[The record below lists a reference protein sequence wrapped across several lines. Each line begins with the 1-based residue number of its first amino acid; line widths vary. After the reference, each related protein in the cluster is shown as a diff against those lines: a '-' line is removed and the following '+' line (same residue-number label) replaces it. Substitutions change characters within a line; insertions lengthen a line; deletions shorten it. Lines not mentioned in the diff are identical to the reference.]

1 MTTLKDI
8 AEETGFSIKTVSR
21 AIHNHPD
28 IKEETKIAIME
39 VVRRRSFTP
48 NWAAQSLRSQRTNT
62 IGFVV
67 PNITNGFFGEIGIA
81 IDEFFRSRSYST
93 LICFTSNSRSNEVAS
108 IQSLLAKKIDG
119 IILAPV
125 GQSGDFLDRIPN
137 LGETPLVL
145 IDNRLTGPPRNY
157 VLQDNVRNAAL
168 LTNHVLGHGHRRV
181 GFVTGPLEESSARER
196 LDGFRSA
203 LEAQGMA
210 FDEALVR
217 SVGWEIKDGF
227 DATLS
232 LLDEGSA
239 PRPTALIYASSQL
252 LLGGYRALQEVG
264 LSIPSN
270 VAVAS
275 FEHPDVI
282 DALSPRPT
290 TLEKIEAKIGLAAS
304 TMLLSLIEAKGELLP
319 PEVLIPGELIVGGS
333 CGCPS
338 LR

>member
-1 MTTLKDI
+1 VTTLKDI

-28 IKEETKIAIME
+28 IKDETRAAIMA
-39 VVRRRSFTP
+39 VVRKRAFTP

-67 PNITNGFFGEIGIA
+67 PNITNGFFGEIGMA
-81 IDEFFRSRSYST
+81 IDEFFRARSYST
-93 LICFTSNSRSNEVAS
+93 LICFTSNSRNNEIAS
-108 IQSLLAKKIDG
+108 IQSLLAKNIDG

-125 GQSGDFLDRIPN
+125 GQSGDFLDLIPN
-137 LGETPLVL
+137 IEGTPLVL
-145 IDNRLTGPPRNY
+145 IDNRLSGGPRNY
-157 VLQDNVRNAAL
+157 VLQDNARNAAL
-168 LTNHVLGHGHRRV
+168 LTDHMLSHGHRRI

-203 LEAQGMA
+203 LTAGGAA
-210 FDEALVR
+210 FDESLVR
-217 SVGWEIKDGF
+217 SVEWEIMGGF

-232 LLDEGSA
+232 LLDAGREQ
-239 PRPTALIYASSQL
+239 RPTALIYASSQL
-252 LLGGYRALQEVG
+252 LLGGYRALREIG
-264 LSIPSN
+264 LSIPSD

-282 DALSPRPT
+282 EALSPRPT

-304 TMLLSLIEAKGELLP
+304 AMLLSLIEAKEELP
-319 PEVLIPGELIVGGS
+319 PQEALIPCELVAGNS
-333 CGCPS
+333 CGCRS
-338 LR
+338 SQ